1 MAAIK
6 IKQKFVSKVQVENTV
21 NLAVMVV
28 NLPKVEKEIEVV
40 RSKFDRFRDSLQS
53 SGLGGLDIS
62 ESLSGGGLF
71 KPFLDGIQL
80 AIAAEDEAAK
90 NSVKNRELPTS
101 DSGIGETQANLN
113 ALKASVASVSLEIGN
128 ALLPAVNAIAVALV
142 PLITQV
148 ASFLAQNPQLVQGV
162 AAGVLAFNAIRAA
175 ITGVEVAMQLLKSG
189 FLTSPI
195 GLAAMAIAL
204 AAGLIIANWDS
215 ISAFFAKLWEGI
227 KALAAP
233 VIDFFKTLF
242 SWTPLGMIVSN
253 WQPLVG
259 LFSAV
264 WDLLVALAQPVL
276 AFFRTLFDWSPVGMV
291 VANWEPISEAFA
303 TLWEGLKA
311 ITAPVFDVLH
321 GLFDWSPLGMIIK
334 HWEPITEWFGKMWEK
349 LKDIFGSV
357 KEMLGGT
364 VAGFI
369 GKVTGTVEG
378 VTEKQEQINGF
389 FGWGKDEEQPKIS
402 ADLPQSSSALLQ
414 QSVINNRAQLE
425 GGLTVRFENAPLG
438 MRADAPHS
446 NQPNLQLTSLI
457 GYRSLSLGG
466 SHDGQLA

>member
-6 IKQKFVSKVQVENTV
+6 VKQKFVSKTQIENTV
-21 NLAVMVV
+21 NLAITVLNV
-28 NLPKVEKEIEVV
+28 PKVEAEIEAV
-40 RSKFDRFRDSLQS
+40 RTKVDRFRDSLQN
-53 SGLGGLDIS
+53 SGLGSLDIS
-62 ESLSGGGLF
+62 ESLKGGGLF
-71 KPFLDGIQL
+71 KPFIAGIEA
-80 AIAAEDEAAK
+80 AIAAENKAAEESEK
-90 NSVKNRELPTS
+90 NLRLPKP
-101 DSGIGETQANLN
+101 DPAIGETQANLN
-113 ALKASVASVSLEIGN
+113 ALKASVASVSVEIGN

-142 PLITQV
+142 PMITSV
-148 ASFLAQNPQLVQGV
+148 ATFLEQNPQVVQGV
-162 AAGVLAFNAIRAA
+162 AAGVLAFDTFRTA
-175 ITGVEVAMQLLKSG
+175 ITGIEVAMQLLKSG

-195 GLAAMAIAL
+195 GLAALAIAL

-233 VIDFFKTLF
+233 VIDFFKTMF
-242 SWTPLGMIVSN
+242 SWTPVGMIVTN

-276 AFFRTLFDWSPVGMV
+276 AFFRTLFDWSPMGMV
-291 VANWEPISEAFA
+291 VANWQPISEAFA

-311 ITAPVFDVLH
+311 ITAPVFDVLR

-334 HWEPITEWFGKMWEK
+334 HWEPITEWFGKMWQK
-349 LKDIFGSV
+349 VKDIFGSV

-364 VAGFI
+364 IAGFI

-378 VTEKQEQINGF
+378 VTEKQEQINGI
-389 FGWGKDEEQPKIS
+389 FGWGKDEDKPKIS
-402 ADLPQSSSALLQ
+402 SDLPQSSSALLQ
-414 QSVINNRAQLE
+414 QSVINNRSQLE
-425 GGLTVRFENAPLG
+425 GGLTVRFENAPPG